1 MKNKGDFAEYL
12 MEHLAEATEG
22 EMSDNEEALE
32 TLKQDLE
39 GVLGKEEFTRSLS
52 KARSVKSNISSLL
65 SDGGESYTTAPRQ
78 RHPSNRSSLPSRGG
92 VRGGRG
98 GSRGGSRGGRG
109 GSRGGFS
116 GI

>member
-1 MKNKGDFAEYL
+1 
-12 MEHLAEATEG
+12 MEHLAEATDG
-22 EMSDNEEALE
+22 DIMSDNEEALE

-78 RHPSNRSSLPSRGG
+78 R
-92 VRGGRG
+92 
-98 GSRGGSRGGRG
+98 
-109 GSRGGFS
+109 
-116 GI
+116 

>member
-22 EMSDNEEALE
+22 DMSDNEEALE

-65 SDGGESYTTAPRQ
+65 SDGGESYTTARRQ

-92 VRGGRG
+92 GRGGRG
-98 GSRGGSRGGRG
+98 GSRGRGGRG